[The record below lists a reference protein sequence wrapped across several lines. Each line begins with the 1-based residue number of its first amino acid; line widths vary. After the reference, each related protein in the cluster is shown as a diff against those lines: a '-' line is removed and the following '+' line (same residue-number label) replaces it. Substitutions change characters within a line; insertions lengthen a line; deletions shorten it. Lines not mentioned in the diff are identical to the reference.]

1 MGTTTKKNN
10 SFVLTQKDEK
20 SEFTLIE
27 EPLKELPKKIYGE
40 IDKKATK
47 ILTTFKDRP
56 TNLGVL
62 CSGLKGNGKTL
73 VCLMTCRMAMEQGTR
88 IVMITEAFTGDK
100 FKNFVNTSENTL
112 FFIDEF
118 EKIYNTQELQDEFL
132 TILDGASGGKK
143 LFLFTSNS
151 GKISQYLKNRPNRIF
166 YHLEYENLAESTVD
180 DIIDK
185 ELKEKQFEQDLRE
198 LLIILG
204 TVSFDVLLNLIDEVN
219 RYKESPKKLI
229 QDLNIQVEQTNFDVT
244 MFLNGK
250 RYKTQ
255 IEYNP
260 LTVQR
265 FDIDYKKPGKEGWEA
280 WGYFND
286 AVSNYE
292 MYTDRGAFI
301 FENGTN
307 KLVFRPYKPFKFQL
321 Q

>member
-1 MGTTTKKNN
+1 MKDQLKSN
-10 SFVLTQKDEK
+10 SFVLTQKNKESDFSLKAE
-20 SEFTLIE
+20 S
-27 EPLKELPKKIYGE
+27 LKELPEKIYGDVE
-40 IDKKATK
+40 KKANK

-73 VCLMTCRMAMEQGTR
+73 VCLKTCKMAMEEGTK
-88 IVMITEAFTGDK
+88 IVMITEPFTGEK
-100 FKNFVNTSENTL
+100 FKNFINTSENTL

-166 YHLEYENLAESTVD
+166 YHLEYENLEESTVD

-185 ELKEKQFEQDLRE
+185 ELKEKQFEKELRE

-204 TVSFDVLLNLIDEVN
+204 TVSFDVLLNLIDEIN
-219 RYKESPKKLI
+219 RYKESPRVLI
-229 QDLNIQVEQTNFDVT
+229 KDLNIQVEQSNFDVT
-244 MFLNGK
+244 LFIDGK
-250 RYKTQ
+250 RYTSQ
-255 IEYNP
+255 VEYNP
-260 LTVQR
+260 LTIER
-265 FDIDYKKPGKEGWEA
+265 FYIDYKIPGKSGWDS

-286 AVSNYE
+286 PVAKYD
-292 MYTDRGAFI
+292 MYTDRGAFV
-301 FENGTN
+301 FENANN
-307 KLVFRPYKPFKFQL
+307 KIIFRPYKPFKFQL
-321 Q
+321 